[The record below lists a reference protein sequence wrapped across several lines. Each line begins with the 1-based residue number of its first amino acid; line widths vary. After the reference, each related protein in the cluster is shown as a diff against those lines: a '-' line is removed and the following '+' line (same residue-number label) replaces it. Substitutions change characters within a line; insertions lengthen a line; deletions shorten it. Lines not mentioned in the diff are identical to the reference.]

1 MRDKG
6 KEVGRVLFSRHL
18 RARESGV
25 TGEGGWVLSGKPQGA
40 FTRMFGYRS
49 ILSLV
54 GNSTKP

>member
-18 RARESGV
+18 RAKVSV
-25 TGEGGWVLSGKPQGA
+25 TGGGGWVLSGKPQGA

-49 ILSLV
+49 IFSLV
-54 GNSTKP
+54 GN